1 MYERKEREREEG
13 LISTVIEGEQ
23 LRREVKEYREEER
36 KKEIEKKEGQIKMKE
51 ELDRLVKERR

>member
-36 KKEIEKKEGQIKMKE
+36 KKEIEKKEGQLKMKE
-51 ELDRLVKERR
+51 